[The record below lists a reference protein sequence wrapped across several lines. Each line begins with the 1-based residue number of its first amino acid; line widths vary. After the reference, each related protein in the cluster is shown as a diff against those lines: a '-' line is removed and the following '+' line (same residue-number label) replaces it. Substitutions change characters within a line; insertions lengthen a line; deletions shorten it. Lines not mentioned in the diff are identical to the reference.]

1 MLCILKCGQFYKGVI
16 QNISVKSAYFL
27 SKYFKFLENISQ
39 KPEYNDL
46 IIFHFQAGYLLR
58 RNLTE
63 TWKRNNRNQVSSGSS
78 AKYHLDFGFISLYAK
93 CLQRGSSWLDR
104 SPHTRN
110 GQVFKTSGD
119 RPKQFN
125 RQCLFGLVCLFV
137 LGDTLHSR
145 ILHSYGDVSITGE
158 GLQILNYIAPLPEL
172 DNRCDC
178 HGSSEITIINECPM
192 SQQVWHAKKPSLLN
206 DHNHECLMRRNTNK
220 QTNKNS
226 CLVEPQPV

>member
-16 QNISVKSAYFL
+16 QNISVKSAYFV
-27 SKYFKFLENISQ
+27 SKYLKILVNISQ
-39 KPEYNDL
+39 KLEYNDL

-78 AKYHLDFGFISLYAK
+78 AKYHLYAK

-119 RPKQFN
+119 RPKQFS

-145 ILHSYGDVSITGE
+145 IIHSYGDVTITRE
-158 GLQILNYIAPLPEL
+158 GLQILNYIIQLHCQNSTTVVTVTGPRRLPL
-172 DNRCDC
+172 
-178 HGSSEITIINECPM
+178 
-192 SQQVWHAKKPSLLN
+192 
-206 DHNHECLMRRNTNK
+206 
-220 QTNKNS
+220 
-226 CLVEPQPV
+226 